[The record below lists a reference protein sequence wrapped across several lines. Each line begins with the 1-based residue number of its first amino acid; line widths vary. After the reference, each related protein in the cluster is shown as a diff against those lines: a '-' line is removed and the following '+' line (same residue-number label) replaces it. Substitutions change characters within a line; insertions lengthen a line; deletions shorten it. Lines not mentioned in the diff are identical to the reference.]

1 MNELFGQV
9 FSIAKKHPPVEGC
22 TISKSV
28 NQGENAIFYFSLAE
42 NTDIS
47 AEIFPYHKFIYV
59 LEGSVTICQQL
70 LKTGDS
76 ILTPC
81 EIPVGMETKTSVV
94 YLEIELPKS
103 NFISP
108 KLPIGKVFS
117 LPSLLKGNTKLTESP
132 KLEIHFYTLEA
143 GKSLTFDS
151 NQDLYLLDL
160 AGQGSI
166 TDQTTTLKISDLQS
180 FCIQHGTSFTLET
193 KDPLQLLM
201 LKLQA

>member
-1 MNELFGQV
+1 
-9 FSIAKKHPPVEGC
+9 
-22 TISKSV
+22 
-28 NQGENAIFYFSLAE
+28 
-42 NTDIS
+42 
-47 AEIFPYHKFIYV
+47 
-59 LEGSVTICQQL
+59 
-70 LKTGDS
+70 
-76 ILTPC
+76 
-81 EIPVGMETKTSVV
+81 METKTGVV

-117 LPSLLKGNTKLTESP
+117 LPSLLKENTKLTESP

-180 FCIQHGTSFTLET
+180 FCIQHRTSFTLET